1 MLTNTLPIEAAPAP
15 AKNGGMLGK
24 LLKYEFRATV
34 RLYLPLYLV
43 VLVFGLLGR
52 FSIFGVPWS
61 VTSGSNKGSILW
73 TSYSVSP
80 DATGFWGEVIA
91 AVVTLILV
99 GYIMVVMG
107 AFVVHFIITL
117 QRFWKNLM
125 GDEGYLMFTLPV
137 STDALLWSKAI
148 TALVWSVATIL
159 VVLLSVVL
167 LCWNPAVTQVMQELM
182 DYIRDPMR
190 LEIKQLFLA
199 CFPPLTWAVMVILMV
214 LGGFQK
220 LFLLY
225 SSMAIGHT
233 VKNHKVMASLGGY
246 LALSMVEG
254 IISTIISATLMPV
267 IARPLDDLTFAVE
280 APFYSTEEILRF
292 CEAFGEMFNGIVTM
306 SFGIGIIVT
315 VATYLLVRYLLQTQL
330 NLE

>member
-1 MLTNTLPIEAAPAP
+1 
-15 AKNGGMLGK
+15 
-24 LLKYEFRATV
+24 
-34 RLYLPLYLV
+34 
-43 VLVFGLLGR
+43 
-52 FSIFGVPWS
+52 
-61 VTSGSNKGSILW
+61 
-73 TSYSVSP
+73 
-80 DATGFWGEVIA
+80 
-91 AVVTLILV
+91 
-99 GYIMVVMG
+99 
-107 AFVVHFIITL
+107 
-117 QRFWKNLM
+117 
-125 GDEGYLMFTLPV
+125 
-137 STDALLWSKAI
+137 
-148 TALVWSVATIL
+148 
-159 VVLLSVVL
+159 
-167 LCWNPAVTQVMQELM
+167 
-182 DYIRDPMR
+182 
-190 LEIKQLFLA
+190 
-199 CFPPLTWAVMVILMV
+199 MVILMV

-292 CEAFGEMFNGIVTM
+292 CEAFGEMFNGIVIM